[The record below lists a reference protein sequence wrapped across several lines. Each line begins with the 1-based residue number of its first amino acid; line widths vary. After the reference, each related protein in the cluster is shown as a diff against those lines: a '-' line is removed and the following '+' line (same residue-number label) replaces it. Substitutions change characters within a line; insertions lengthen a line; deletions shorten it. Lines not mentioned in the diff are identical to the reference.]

1 MADDRRDPRGA
12 RRPRGR
18 TGPGRAAPGGTGA
31 AGAARGV
38 RSGSSPASAQRR
50 PRLTGRAAV
59 LVLVLAVLAVSYAS
73 SMRAFLHQRAEIAEL
88 KAQIDERK
96 AAIDD
101 LEREKKRWQDPAFV
115 QSQAREM
122 GYVMR
127 GETPFVVLKDGEP
140 LTTGATLS
148 DPDDLPERTPTAW
161 WVDAWSSVE
170 LAGHPP
176 KDEPPPATTID
187 GSAEEQDEE
196 TE

>member
-18 TGPGRAAPGGTGA
+18 TGPGRATPGSGRAARLA
-31 AGAARGV
+31 AGRTADA
-38 RSGSSPASAQRR
+38 PPRR

-73 SMRAFLHQRAEIAEL
+73 SMRAFLHQRSEIAEL
-88 KAQIDERK
+88 KAQIAERK

-115 QSQAREM
+115 QAQARARL
-122 GYVMR
+122 GYVMQ
-127 GETPFVVLKDGEP
+127 GETPFVVLRDGEP
-140 LTTGATLS
+140 LTTGARLS
-148 DPDDLPERTPTAW
+148 DPDDLPQKAPEAW
-161 WVDAWSSVE
+161 WVDAWESVE

-176 KDEPPPATTID
+176 KDEPPPASEID
-187 GSAEEQDEE
+187 GTTEQDD
-196 TE
+196 

>member
-18 TGPGRAAPGGTGA
+18 TGPGRATP
-31 AGAARGV
+31 GAARAARLAAG
-38 RSGSSPASAQRR
+38 RPADAPARRR

-73 SMRAFLHQRAEIAEL
+73 SMRAFLHQRSEIAEL
-88 KAQIDERK
+88 KAQIAERK

-115 QSQAREM
+115 QAQARARLR
-122 GYVMR
+122 YVMQ
-127 GETPFVVLKDGEP
+127 GETPFVVLRDGEP
-140 LTTGATLS
+140 LTTGARLS
-148 DPDDLPERTPTAW
+148 DPDDLPEQAPQAW
-161 WVDAWSSVE
+161 WVDAWESVQV
-170 LAGHPP
+170 AGHPP
-176 KDEPPPATTID
+176 KDEPPPAAEID
-187 GSAEEQDEE
+187 GTTEQDDEE

>member
-18 TGPGRAAPGGTGA
+18 TGPGRPSAGAA
-31 AGAARGV
+31 AGAARGT
-38 RSGSSPASAQRR
+38 RPGRPDDAPARRR

-73 SMRAFLHQRAEIAEL
+73 SMRAFLHQRGEIAEL
-88 KAQIDERK
+88 KAQIAERK

-115 QSQAREM
+115 QSRARAEL
-122 GYVMR
+122 GYVLP
-127 GETPFVVLKDGEP
+127 GETPFVVLQDDEP
-140 LTTGATLS
+140 LTTGARLS
-148 DPDDLPERTPTAW
+148 DPDDLPEQAPEAW
-161 WVDAWSSVE
+161 WVGAWESVE

-176 KDEPPPATTID
+176 KDGAPPAAEID
-187 GSAEEQDEE
+187 GSAEENEE

>member
-1 MADDRRDPRGA
+1 MADDRRDSRGA

-18 TGPGRAAPGGTGA
+18 TGPGRATSGGPGGA
-31 AGAARGV
+31 PRGV
-38 RSGSSPASAQRR
+38 RPGSSERPAPRR

-73 SMRAFLHQRAEIAEL
+73 SMRAFLHQRSEIAEL
-88 KAQIDERK
+88 KAQIAERR

-115 QSQAREM
+115 QSRARDI

-127 GETPFVVLKDGEP
+127 GETPFVVLQDGEP

-148 DPDDLPERTPTAW
+148 DPDDLPEQAPTAW
-161 WVDAWSSVE
+161 WVDAWDSVR

-187 GSAEEQDEE
+187 GTTEE

>member
-18 TGPGRAAPGGTGA
+18 TGPGRSTGGPGGTGTTARVRA
-31 AGAARGV
+31 AT
-38 RSGSSPASAQRR
+38 RSPGDVPARR

-88 KAQIDERK
+88 KAQIAERK

-115 QSQAREM
+115 QSQARERL
-122 GYVMR
+122 GYVMQ
-127 GETPFVVLKDGEP
+127 GETPFVVLSDGEP
-140 LTTGATLS
+140 LTAAAELS
-148 DPDDLPERTPTAW
+148 DPDDVPQPAPEAW
-161 WVDAWSSVE
+161 WVDAWESVE

-176 KDEPPPATTID
+176 KDGPPPAAEID
-187 GSAEEQDEE
+187 GTAGEKNED
-196 TE
+196 